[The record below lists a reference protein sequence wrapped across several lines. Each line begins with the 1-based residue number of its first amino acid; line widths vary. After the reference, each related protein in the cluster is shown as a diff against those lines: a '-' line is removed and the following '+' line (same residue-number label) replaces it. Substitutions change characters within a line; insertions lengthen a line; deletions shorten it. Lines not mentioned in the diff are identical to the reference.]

1 MLYKIVSF
9 FTAMLMTV
17 CSFFGIDYQQK
28 GYELNVNK
36 LQKAVTR
43 SQERRLDAGTLT
55 GAHIIINQNGECV
68 LNMVYGK
75 ASADGEALKE
85 NAVYRIAS
93 MTKPVTAVALL
104 IEQERGHLN
113 INDDLADYMPEY
125 ADMQVKKADGTTEKA
140 KNPIKL
146 YMLVSHVSGLDDTAI
161 MGEELGVPME
171 ERNARTVA
179 EAAAKLPLVYEPG
192 TAQAY
197 NTAAFDVAARVIE
210 ITSGMDFAEYLKVN
224 IFDKLGMT
232 DTTFEPTTAQWDR
245 MVAVHGC
252 ENGNAYDV
260 PYDGQIFGAYPVTY
274 HAAGAAL
281 TSTAADY
288 DKFARMLLN
297 GGVGDNGERVMS
309 EESVRLMA
317 TPVVG
322 DDIMS
327 GSQKW
332 GLGVRVITDNGYTLP
347 KGTFGWS
354 GMFGTHFWI
363 DPVNKITA
371 VYMKNSAF
379 DGGAGCQT
387 ANELEKDVMDS
398 FTVKRLK

>member
-9 FTAMLMTV
+9 FTAILMTV
-17 CSFFGIDYQQK
+17 CSFFGITIQQK

-36 LQKAVTR
+36 LEKAVTR
-43 SQERRLDAGTLT
+43 SQERRLEAGTLT
-55 GAHIIINQNGECV
+55 GAHVIIHQNGECV
-68 LNMVYGK
+68 LNKVYGK

-104 IEQERGHLN
+104 IEQERGHLD

-125 ADMQVKKADGTTEKA
+125 ADMQIKKADGTTEKA

-146 YMLVSHVSGLDDTAI
+146 YMLVSHVSGLDDTSI
-161 MGEELGVPME
+161 MGNELGVPME

-192 TAQAY
+192 TQQAY
-197 NTAAFDVAARVIE
+197 NTAAFDIAARVIE

-232 DTTFEPTTAQWDR
+232 DTTFEPSAEQWSR

-252 ENGNAYDV
+252 ENGKAYDV

-297 GGVGDNGERVMS
+297 GGAGDNGERVMS
-309 EESVRLMA
+309 EESVKLMA
-317 TPVVG
+317 TPVV
-322 DDIMS
+322 DDSIMA

-332 GLGVRVITDNGYTLP
+332 GLGVRVITDNDYTLP

-363 DPVNKITA
+363 DPVNRITA
-371 VYMKNSAF
+371 VYMKNSTY

-387 ANELEKDVMDS
+387 ANELEKDVTDS
-398 FTVKRLK
+398 FTVKRIK